1 MLITML
7 STFVINHINDKKV
20 GKDYEENDDN
30 IYKCASKLQKIP

>member
-7 STFVINHINDKKV
+7 STFVIIHKNDKKV

-30 IYKCASKLQKIP
+30 IYKKCYKIKKKD